1 MAILKRQEIN
11 SETYKL
17 GPGPL
22 AGAEITI
29 CMEPQ
34 PGAGRVR
41 VVGTVM
47 HLTRSATFSAGELA
61 TLRDQ
66 IDAALDGLA

>member
-1 MAILKRQEIN
+1 MGILKRQEIN

-22 AGAEITI
+22 EGAEITI
-29 CMEPQ
+29 CMEPLQ
-34 PGAGRVR
+34 GSGRVR

-47 HLTRSATFSAGELA
+47 NLTRSATFTAGELA

-66 IDAALDGLA
+66 IDAALEGLA